1 MKKVKCRHC
10 QKPKHPYSLLNGD
23 YCEMCVENHAVMIIR
38 AVRASHLVGA
48 RKCLIPGCQN
58 HTDEGK
64 FIGDLCFPC
73 HDYVFKNKGVDSQAY
88 RNEITKSNLRMAS
101 KIKSMPRDQAWA
113 LLISRLLSSKD
124 MARLRK
130 DLCRG

>member
-1 MKKVKCRHC
+1 MKKTKKAH
-10 QKPKHPYSLLNGD
+10 LLGTT
-23 YCEMCVENHAVMIIR
+23 
-38 AVRASHLVGA
+38 A
-48 RKCLIPGCQN
+48 RCIIPGCKN
-58 HTDEGK
+58 RFDEG
-64 FIGDLCFPC
+64 FSVGALCLPC
-73 HDYVFKNKGVDSQAY
+73 YEYLIDNRGTHSQAY